1 MMDMGHAVRI
11 GGLLTILAIA
21 ASTSLQLD
29 AQATATTGDFTNAAT
44 AEVRDAQGQ
53 VVLRGQFVLADE
65 DDDDVERQA
74 TLESTGVD
82 DDATGDVEVEFSKAS
97 PAEQEIEFSVRN
109 LQPGATFTFVI
120 DGTDLATA
128 TANGRGRAEVELD
141 IWIPGTA
148 PR

>member
-1 MMDMGHAVRI
+1 MDRRHGIGI
-11 GGLLTILAIA
+11 GGLLAIMAVAGGTSVQLAGQTPTI
-21 ASTSLQLD
+21 SS
-29 AQATATTGDFTNAAT
+29 DFTNAAT

-74 TLESTGVD
+74 ALEPTGVD
-82 DDATGDVEVEFSKAS
+82 DDASGEVEIEFSKVS

-141 IWIPGTA
+141 VWIPGTA

>member
-1 MMDMGHAVRI
+1 MRHGIRI
-11 GGLLTILAIA
+11 SGLLAMMAVA
-21 ASTSLQLD
+21 AGASVALHG
-29 AQATATTGDFTNAAT
+29 QATARTADFTNAAT
-44 AEVRDAQGQ
+44 AEVRDTQGQ

-65 DDDDVERQA
+65 DDDDIERQA
-74 TLESTGVD
+74 TLEPTGAD
-82 DDATGDVEVEFSKAS
+82 DDATGEAEVEFSKAS

>member
-1 MMDMGHAVRI
+1 MDKRHVIRV
-11 GGLLTILAIA
+11 GGLVAMIA
-21 ASTSLQLD
+21 VAGNMSVPLGG
-29 AQATATTGDFTNAAT
+29 QATPTTGDFTNAVT

-65 DDDDVERQA
+65 DDDDIERQA
-74 TLESTGVD
+74 TLEPTGVD
-82 DDATGDVEVEFSKAS
+82 DDAAGDVEVEYSKAS

-141 IWIPGTA
+141 VWIPGTA